1 MTTSGKSPDRESQTW
16 DLSTP
21 VDSPVEKGISPLPFL
36 AALALAGVVV
46 LGPTF
51 GFVRAAIGVLMFF
64 VLATFG
70 TRQVRSMMKAP
81 PEPELADV
89 SEYGL
94 KYVCTMCGL
103 ELKIEVAAKD
113 RPPSHCME
121 PMVLERTGG
130 KPPLRPVE

>member
-1 MTTSGKSPDRESQTW
+1 MENRFSA
-16 DLSTP
+16 
-21 VDSPVEKGISPLPFL
+21 LPFL
-36 AALALAGVVV
+36 VALALAAVVA

-51 GFVRAAIGVLMFF
+51 GFVRAAIGVAMFF
-64 VLATFG
+64 AIATFG
-70 TRQVRSMMKAP
+70 SRQVRSMMKSP

-113 RPPSHCME
+113 RAPTHCME

-130 KPPLRPVE
+130 RPPLRPVE